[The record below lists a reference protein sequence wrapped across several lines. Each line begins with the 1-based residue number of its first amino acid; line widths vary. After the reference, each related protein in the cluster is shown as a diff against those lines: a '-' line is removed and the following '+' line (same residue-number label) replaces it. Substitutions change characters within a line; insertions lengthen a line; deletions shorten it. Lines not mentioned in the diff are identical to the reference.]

1 MPRSNEAS
9 TGPTTS
15 RLKSRSGGLR
25 RSARRIAGIS
35 ATLIAA
41 LAVGVAPAYAS
52 TSGGIAL
59 YLSGP
64 LVHGAELSPAGT
76 TETFDSLGGSPDG
89 GGIDCPTALAIGALS
104 VAPVSTDC
112 KYRSAGQ
119 YGGATA
125 TTPTPAFGG
134 SGSNYFGTSPSASAA
149 LTFAFPTPVK
159 YVGFWWS
166 GGNRGNV
173 VTFYNGA
180 TEIASFDT
188 LDLETLLGAG
198 PPSSWPSGN
207 GSVTSTGGAAYP
219 KGHYFGNPRGYSEYP
234 PTAVAVSI
242 DGYSEHTGYI
252 NVYLNLFL
260 TGDQQATSVKF
271 SGNGFE
277 FDNVTTSTSAQT
289 PASSLVFVRG
299 LIGSTVQFLPGAS
312 DATGSMVA
320 QSSPTGTAANLSA
333 NGFSRAGHVFNGWNT
348 AQAGTGTPY
357 AAGASYDFVA
367 DRTLYAQWVAAPGG
381 GGGSSSG
388 GAAASAEL
396 PADPRLALDFRGRAG
411 QPSEG
416 AVVDVSGLSVPAGSV
431 ATVSLFAPE
440 VKLFEE
446 VSTGGAFD
454 RAVALPAGLAPG
466 SYTVVYQVLL
476 PSGEVLALNVVVEIG
491 DGGVITSVSENV
503 VGLGPAGVPGAKT
516 ELSYTGVRSSS
527 LPWWAIITIFG
538 GLMLILYSRRAVKM
552 AEAFDARLD
561 ENGHRTPWEI
571 LSTRIRVPGIDY
583 SPGAMD
589 AAGSS
594 QSLGEAIRG
603 LDVALSLIIASQIA
617 RLRTHA

>member
-1 MPRSNEAS
+1 MPRSNEALA
-9 TGPTTS
+9 GPTTS

-76 TETFDSLGGSPDG
+76 TETFDSLGGSPTS
-89 GGIDCPTALAIGALS
+89 GGIDCPTALAIGTLS
-104 VAPVSTDC
+104 VAPASTDC
-112 KYRSAGQ
+112 QYRAAGM

-125 TTPTPAFGG
+125 TTSTPAFGG
-134 SGSNYFGTSPSASAA
+134 PGSNYFGTSSRPSAA
-149 LTFAFPTPVK
+149 LTFAFPSPVK

-166 GGNRGNV
+166 GGNLGNV

-188 LDLETLLGAG
+188 VDLTNLLGAS

-207 GSVTSTGGAAYP
+207 GSVTSTGGTAYP
-219 KGHYFGNPRGYSEYP
+219 KGHFFGNPRGFAEYP

-242 DGYSEHTGYI
+242 DGFSEHTGYI

-277 FDNVTTSTSAQT
+277 FDNLTTSTSTQT

-299 LIGSTVQFLPGAS
+299 LIGRTVQFLSGAS

-320 QSSPTGTAANLSA
+320 QSSTAAANLSA
-333 NGFSRAGHVFNGWNT
+333 NSFARAGHVFNGWNT
-348 AQAGTGTPY
+348 AQDGTGTPY

-396 PADPRLALDFRGRAG
+396 PAEPQIALDFRGRAG

-446 VSTGGAFD
+446 VSTGGAFE

-476 PSGEVLALNVVVEIG
+476 PSGEVLALNVVVDIG
-491 DGGVITSVSENV
+491 DGGVITSVSENI
-503 VGLGPAGVPGAKT
+503 VGSGPAGVPGAKT

-538 GLMLILYSRRAVKM
+538 GLMLIVYSRRAVKM

-561 ENGHRTPWEI
+561 ENGYRTPWEI
-571 LSTRIRVPGIDY
+571 LSTPIRVPGIDY
-583 SPGAMD
+583 SPGPLD
-589 AAGSS
+589 VAGSS
-594 QSLGEAIRG
+594 QSLGEAVRG
-603 LDVALSLIIASQIA
+603 LDVALSLILASQIA